1 MFKEFY
7 VKIISGVFS
16 KLMSHSSTKQVNP
29 KDEMSKALE
38 SIQRMKRVVIEKKEN
53 SSNVVDNS
61 NSNNDGADG

>member
-1 MFKEFY
+1 
-7 VKIISGVFS
+7 
-16 KLMSHSSTKQVNP
+16 MSHSSTKQVNP